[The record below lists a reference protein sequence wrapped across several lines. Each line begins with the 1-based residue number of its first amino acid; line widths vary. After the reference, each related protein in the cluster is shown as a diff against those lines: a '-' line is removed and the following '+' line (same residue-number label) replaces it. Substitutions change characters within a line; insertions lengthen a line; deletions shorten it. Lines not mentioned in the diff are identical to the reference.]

1 MRRYALAIAAAAIVV
16 FPASAFSQAIEIG
29 PRGVEI
35 EPPYPSYQGRSAWR
49 PDCAELRRAC
59 LYKEELGE
67 QGQGNCRRYRRMCG
81 RD

>member
-16 FPASAFSQAIEIG
+16 FPTSAFSQAIEIG

-35 EPPYPSYQGRSAWR
+35 EPSYPYYHGRSAWR